1 MRMRLIASIAQLLLL
16 VGGLVMILGAT
27 SAQEPQP
34 PATTTWDWRDATA
47 EEELEYELDRE
58 LERRADERARLE
70 DALDALSNAR

>member
-1 MRMRLIASIAQLLLL
+1 MRMRLIASVAQLLLL

-34 PATTTWDWRDATA
+34 PTTTTWNWRDATA
-47 EEELEYELDRE
+47 EEELKHEM
-58 LERRADERARLE
+58 ERRADERARLE